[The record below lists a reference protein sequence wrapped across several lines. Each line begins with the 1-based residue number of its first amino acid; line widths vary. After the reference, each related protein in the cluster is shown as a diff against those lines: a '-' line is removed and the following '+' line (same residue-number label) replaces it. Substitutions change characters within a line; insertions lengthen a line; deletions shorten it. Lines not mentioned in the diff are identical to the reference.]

1 MASSHYREIKF
12 GGNLY
17 FVKRREGINKCD
29 VGESYFMESWDLE
42 HHFAS
47 EVVLLIGG
55 DGCSDEL
62 RFGVVRIVKP
72 FVHPYQENIFALIVD
87 PNIRL
92 GGGQC
97 TADEDRVGLREMTI
111 RLGFGDLSNN
121 PQSPTA
127 WQQSHR

>member
-1 MASSHYREIKF
+1 M
-12 GGNLY
+12 L
-17 FVKRREGINKCD
+17 
-29 VGESYFMESWDLE
+29 

-62 RFGVVRIVKP
+62 HFGVVRIVKP
-72 FVHPYQENIFALIVD
+72 FVHPYQENISALIVD

-97 TADEDRVGLREMTI
+97 TADEDRVGLSGDDDSAWI
-111 RLGFGDLSNN
+111 RR
-121 PQSPTA
+121 PVE
-127 WQQSHR
+127 